1 MKIQLVE
8 KDHPKIR
15 TPTLLCGLPGSGY
28 VGKFALDHM
37 VSELEAKPLAE
48 IYTDGFPPQ
57 IIVKTDG
64 SVSLLRSELY
74 FWVDPK
80 GKRDLL
86 FFTGDAQPSTPESEY
101 ALSEY
106 VLDTLIREHKPTEMI
121 TLGAFATGTQETASK
136 VYSAATDLETA
147 KKLSELGCVLMKEGG
162 ITGMN
167 GLLLGIAK
175 LKGLRGYTLL
185 GETSGYTLDPKASEN
200 VMKMLSKI
208 LEMPI
213 DLTKLEKR
221 AKIAQDMLQ
230 ALDRTR
236 QQEQV
241 RQTVDRRKLGYI
253 S

>member
-8 KDHPKIR
+8 KDHPKLREPI
-15 TPTLLCGLPGSGY
+15 LLCGLPGSGY

-37 VSELEAKPLAE
+37 VSELDAKPLAE
-48 IYTDGFPPQ
+48 IYSDGFPPQ

-74 FWVDPK
+74 YWVDPK

-101 ALSEY
+101 ELSDFILE
-106 VLDTLIREHKPTEMI
+106 TLSKDYNPLEMI
-121 TLGAFATGTQETASK
+121 TLGAFATGTQEVGSN
-136 VYSAATDLETA
+136 VYSAATDLDEA
-147 KKLSELGCVLMKEGG
+147 KRLGEYGCVLMNEGG

-175 LKGLRGYTLL
+175 LKGIRGYTLL
-185 GETSGYTLDPKASEN
+185 GETSGYALDPKASEN
-200 VMKMLSKI
+200 VIKMLSKI
-208 LEMPI
+208 LEIPI
-213 DLTKLEKR
+213 DLTKLEQR
-221 AKIAQDMLQ
+221 AKIAQEMLQ

-241 RQTVDRRKLGYI
+241 RQSVDRRKLGYI